1 MILIIGGMGQGKL
14 DYVLKKTGLNKDDV
28 ATSLFQG
35 WKKPVLNG
43 LQDCICLLY
52 TSHQTAWF

>member
-35 WKKPVLNG
+35 WKKPVLN
-43 LQDCICLLY
+43 LSLIHIWTY
-52 TSHQTAWF
+52 TCTFTAAYR